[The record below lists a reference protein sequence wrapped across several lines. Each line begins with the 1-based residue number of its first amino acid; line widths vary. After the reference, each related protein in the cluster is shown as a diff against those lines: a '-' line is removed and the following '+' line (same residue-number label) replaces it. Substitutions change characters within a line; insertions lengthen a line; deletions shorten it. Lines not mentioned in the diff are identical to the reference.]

1 MARDFLRIE
10 LALNDDLR
18 SNASVVGSRNPQGV
32 FARHAGMTDQSV
44 HDGLIKRMTHMQS
57 ACDIG
62 WRQLNAEVRFIV
74 VKRSACNTALFPF
87 RTPKCFDWGRFV

>member
-10 LALNDDLR
+10 LSLNDDLR
-18 SNASVVGSRNPQGV
+18 GNASMVGSWNPQGV
-32 FARHAGMTDQSV
+32 FARHAGMTDQSI
-44 HDGLIKRMTHMQS
+44 HDGLIKCVTHVQS
-57 ACDIG
+57 AGDIG
-62 WRQLNAEVRFIV
+62 RRQLNAEVRFIV

>member
-1 MARDFLRIE
+1 MAGYFLRIE
-10 LALNDDLR
+10 LALNHDLR
-18 SNASVVGSRNPQGV
+18 GNASMIGSWNPQGV
-32 FARHAGMTDQSV
+32 FARHAGMTDQSI

-74 VKRSACNTALFPF
+74 IKGGTCNAALFPF
-87 RTPKCFDWGRFV
+87 RTPKCFDWGGFI